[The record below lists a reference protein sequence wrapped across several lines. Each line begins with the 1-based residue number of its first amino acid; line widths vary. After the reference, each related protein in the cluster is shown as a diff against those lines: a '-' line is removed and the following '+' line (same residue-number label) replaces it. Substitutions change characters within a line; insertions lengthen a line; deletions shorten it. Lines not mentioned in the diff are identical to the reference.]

1 MPNQVFNAGLKTGD
15 VRKAG
20 PRRED
25 GDKKNEKKGNGN
37 GDPKKRKRTEG
48 GRKKTRSD
56 TQH

>member
-37 GDPKKRKRTEG
+37 GDPTKLKRTEG
-48 GRKKTRSD
+48 GR
-56 TQH
+56 